1 LGVFRRE
8 SFLFKY
14 INFFRNIS
22 PQLLSAILN
31 HNSFSSMNSQFSGEQ
46 EQEEQVFLDF

>member
-1 LGVFRRE
+1 LGII
-8 SFLFKY
+8 L
-14 INFFRNIS
+14 INNFFRNIS

-46 EQEEQVFLDF
+46 AGQDGEVFFGFLMFF